1 MAVNKVLS
9 TTSFYIEVENGVD
22 KAGAKVY
29 KKKTFSGVKPNVD
42 PENIFQVSEA
52 IKDVLNVDARDSYL
66 NESSKL
72 VNA

>member
-1 MAVNKVLS
+1 MAVNKILS

-22 KAGAKVY
+22 KTGAKVY
-29 KKKTFSGVKPNVD
+29 KKKTFSGVNPNVD

-52 IKDVLNVDARDSYL
+52 IKDVLNASARDSYL

>member
-1 MAVNKVLS
+1 MAINKVLS

-22 KAGAKVY
+22 KTGAKVY
-29 KKKTFSGVKPNVD
+29 KKKTFSGVSPNVD
-42 PENIFQVSEA
+42 PENIFQVAEA
-52 IKDVLNVDARDSYL
+52 IKDVLSASARDSYL

>member
-1 MAVNKVLS
+1 MTVNKVLS

-22 KAGAKVY
+22 KTGAKVY
-29 KKKTFSGVKPNVD
+29 KKKTFSGVSPNVD
-42 PENIFQVSEA
+42 PENIFQVAEA
-52 IKDVLNVDARDSYL
+52 IKDVLSASARDSYL

>member
-1 MAVNKVLS
+1 MAINKVLS

-22 KAGAKVY
+22 KTGAKVY

-42 PENIFQVSEA
+42 PENIFQVAEA
-52 IKDVLNVDARDSYL
+52 IKDVLNASARDSYL

>member
-9 TTSFYIEVENGVD
+9 STSFHIEVEAEAD
-22 KAGAKVY
+22 KTGAKIY
-29 KKKTFSGVKPNVD
+29 KKTFSGVIPTATPQNVFD
-42 PENIFQVSEA
+42 VAEA
-52 IKDVLNVDARDSYL
+52 IKGVLSAGIKDSYL

>member
-9 TTSFYIEVENGVD
+9 TTSFYIEVANGTD
-22 KAGAKVY
+22 KAGAAIY
-29 KKKTFSGVKPNVD
+29 KKKTFNGVKLTAA
-42 PENIFQVSEA
+42 PENVFLVAEA
-52 IKDVLNVDARDSYL
+52 IKAVLSAGSKDSYL